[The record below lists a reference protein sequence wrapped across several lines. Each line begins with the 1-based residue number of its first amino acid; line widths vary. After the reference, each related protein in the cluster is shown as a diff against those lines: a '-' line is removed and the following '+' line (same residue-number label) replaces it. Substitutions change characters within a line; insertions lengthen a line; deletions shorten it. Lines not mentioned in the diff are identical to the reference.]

1 MIITK
6 GLNRAF
12 GSVLAVDNLDLEVKD
27 GEVFGLIGPNGAGKT
42 TTIRMLTCLIE
53 PTSGTATLDRYEI
66 TNERH
71 KMRIREIVG
80 LLPEDPGL
88 YETLSAYQNLAFYA
102 DLHEMDSDAKEKA
115 IERYLGMLGIWGKK
129 DTTSGTFSRGM
140 KQKLAIVRAL
150 LHEPKYLFLD
160 EPTASLDP
168 ASVATVREF
177 MSELKTK
184 RRTIFINTHNLDEAE
199 RLCDRVGIFNK
210 NLIAVGTPKELA
222 LRLWP
227 RRLVL
232 EIKNSDK
239 RFVDVARE
247 LQGVGN
253 VQLDGNRLLIDIDE
267 PEARAPGVVK
277 ALVEEGAE
285 VASMNEEAHSLEE
298 IYLELVGG
306 STSH

>member
-1 MIITK
+1 MIIIK
-6 GLNRAF
+6 GLNRTF

-53 PTSGTATLDRYEI
+53 PTSGTATLDRHEI
-66 TNERH
+66 TKERD

-88 YETLSAYQNLAFYA
+88 YETLSAYQNLVFYA
-102 DLHEMDSDAKEKA
+102 DLHEMDSDVKERA
-115 IERYLGMLGIWGKK
+115 IERYLRMLGIWDKK
-129 DTTSGTFSRGM
+129 DATSGTFSRGM

-177 MSELKTK
+177 MSELKSK

-199 RLCDRVGIFNK
+199 RLCDRVGVFNK
-210 NLIAVGTPKELA
+210 NLMALGTPKELA
-222 LRLWP
+222 LSLWP
-227 RRLVL
+227 RRLIL
-232 EIKNSDK
+232 ELRNSDI
-239 RFVDVARE
+239 RFAEVARG
-247 LQGVGN
+247 LQGVRN
-253 VQLDGNRLLIDIDE
+253 VQLDGNRLQIDLDE
-267 PEARAPGVVK
+267 PEARAPGIIK

-285 VASMNEEAHSLEE
+285 VCSMNEEVHSLEE
-298 IYLELVGG
+298 IYLEYVGG
-306 STSH
+306 PISH

>member
-71 KMRIREIVG
+71 KMRIREIIG

-102 DLHEMDSDAKEKA
+102 DLHEMDPDIKEKA
-115 IERYLGMLGIWGKK
+115 IERYLGMLGIWEKR
-129 DTTSGTFSRGM
+129 DATSGTFSRGM

-168 ASVATVREF
+168 TSVATVREF
-177 MSELKTK
+177 MSELKAK

-232 EIKNSDK
+232 EVKNSDS
-239 RFVDVARE
+239 RFIDVARG

-253 VQLDGNRLLIDIDE
+253 VQLNGNRLVIDIDE
-267 PEARAPGVVK
+267 PEVRAPVVVK
-277 ALVEEGAE
+277 VLVEEGAE
-285 VASMNEEAHSLEE
+285 VSSMNEEVHSLEE

-306 STSH
+306 SISH